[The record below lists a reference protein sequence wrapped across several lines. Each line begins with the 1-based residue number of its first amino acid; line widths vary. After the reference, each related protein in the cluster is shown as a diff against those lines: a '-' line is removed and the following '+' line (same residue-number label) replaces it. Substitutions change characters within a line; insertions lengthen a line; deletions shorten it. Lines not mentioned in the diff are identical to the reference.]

1 LNARLLLL
9 GVAAL
14 LLQGATC
21 EAQADQAQADQ
32 QMLAR
37 SVLLYHYHS
46 APSAPVFLSEYV
58 VRVEPTRAGSLWYRF
73 GPGDHAA
80 GTTRKFRLS
89 SQKYQKLIR
98 ALAQAGV
105 LADGWRP
112 GPTPI
117 GASQES
123 VTIEEPTGKAVT
135 ISSVLEP
142 EPMTRFLAVVDAMRA
157 AVPKSV
163 WVAKDSDQRTYYP
176 GMR

>member
-1 LNARLLLL
+1 LTARLLLL

-21 EAQADQAQADQ
+21 EAQADQ

-37 SVLLYHYHS
+37 SVVLYHYHS

-73 GPGDHAA
+73 CPGDPV
-80 GTTRKFRLS
+80 GDTKRKFRLS

-98 ALAQAGV
+98 TLAQAGL

-123 VTIEEPTGKAVT
+123 VTIEEPTGNAVT

-142 EPMTRFLAVVDAMRA
+142 EPMTRFLAVADAMRA
-157 AVPKSV
+157 AVPKSL
-163 WVAKDSDQRTYYP
+163 WIAKDSDQRTYCP

>member
-1 LNARLLLL
+1 LSARLLLL
-9 GVAAL
+9 IVAAL

-21 EAQADQAQADQ
+21 EAQSDQ
-32 QMLAR
+32 QLLAR
-37 SVLLYHYHS
+37 SVLLYHSHS
-46 APSAPVFLSEYV
+46 APSAPVFLSDYV
-58 VRVEPTRAGSLWYRF
+58 IRVEPTRAGTLLYRF
-73 GPGDHAA
+73 GLGDPAD
-80 GTTRKFRLS
+80 GTPRKFRLS
-89 SQKYQKLIR
+89 PRKYQKLIR
-98 ALAQAGV
+98 TMAQAGV